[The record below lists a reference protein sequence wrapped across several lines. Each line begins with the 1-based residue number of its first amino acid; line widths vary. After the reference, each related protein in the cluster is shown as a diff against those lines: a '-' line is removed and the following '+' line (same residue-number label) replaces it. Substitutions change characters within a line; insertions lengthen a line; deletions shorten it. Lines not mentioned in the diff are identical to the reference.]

1 MTSLKRKTLGSFELL
16 APLGSGAMGE
26 VYRAEV
32 LGIDNVNKVVAV
44 KLIRADLMENPRFE
58 QLFVQEV
65 KISLTLSH
73 ANIVQVFDFGEADGT
88 LFLAMEL
95 IDGADLNHLLRVGR
109 EQGG

>member
-1 MTSLKRKTLGSFELL
+1 MPLAMDRYRNFEKL
-16 APLGSGAMGE
+16 AEGGMGE

-73 ANIVQVFDFGEADGT
+73 ANIVQVFD
-88 LFLAMEL
+88 
-95 IDGADLNHLLRVGR
+95 VGR
-109 EQGG
+109 INNRYFMSMEFVDGWTLTQVMK